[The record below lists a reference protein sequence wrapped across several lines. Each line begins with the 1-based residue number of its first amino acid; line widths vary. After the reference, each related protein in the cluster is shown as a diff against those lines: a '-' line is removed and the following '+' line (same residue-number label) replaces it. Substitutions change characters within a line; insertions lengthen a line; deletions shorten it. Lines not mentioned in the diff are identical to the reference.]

1 MATSAVILLSLLN
14 TNSAMSNMF
23 DLNYLKT
30 QEKNK
35 LLQLKKQQNEAKR
48 NLSKALM
55 YNNKAHKTYNS
66 KNYKYYNL
74 NNYNIIKEHKQ

>member
-1 MATSAVILLSLLN
+1 MVTSAVILLTLLN

-55 YNNKAHKTYNS
+55 YNKAHKTYNS